1 MGRFNKAKA
10 AAPVPE
16 GEALQRPA
24 LTPLGALLKVQ
35 PAPLGLVSTMARITY
50 IFGHTAGAL
59 VMRAW
64 EWI

>member
-1 MGRFNKAKA
+1 M
-10 AAPVPE
+10 PE

-35 PAPLGLVSTMARITY
+35 PAPLCLVSTMARITY

-59 VMRAW
+59 VMCA
-64 EWI
+64 